1 MIQPKNKRTATSA
14 YPGTNVPDPDYVPV
28 ARNSL
33 RVVENRESTETY
45 RSAAQEEK
53 GLDRSV

>member
-1 MIQPKNKRTATSA
+1 MIQPKNKRTATSV
-14 YPGTNVPDPDYVPV
+14 GTNVPDPDYVPV

-53 GLDRSV
+53 DDQSEV